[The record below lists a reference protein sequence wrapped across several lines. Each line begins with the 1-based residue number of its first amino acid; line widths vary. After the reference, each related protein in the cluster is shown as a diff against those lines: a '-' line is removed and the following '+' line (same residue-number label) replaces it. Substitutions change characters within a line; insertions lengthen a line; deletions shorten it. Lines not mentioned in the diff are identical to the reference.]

1 MEDFITVTVVSGKL
15 KKEVKDKL
23 TELTAKAGVAG
34 TKKDDFGRDEQYY
47 RDLGVEPPQEFQ
59 DAKVPESLEIKKE
72 DYDIIE
78 KMGKVKPSVITFVVD
93 NDDFGSTLYIDTDFT
108 ITVKETAEEIDIK
121 IKNLKDGVK

>member
-23 TELTAKAGVAG
+23 TGLSTKAGVAG
-34 TKKDDFGRDEQYY
+34 EKKDDFGRDEQYY
-47 RDLGVEPPQEFQ
+47 RDLGVEPPAEFQ
-59 DAKVPESLEIKKE
+59 EAKVFETMEIKKE

-93 NDDFGSTLYIDTDFT
+93 NDDFGSTIYIDTDFT
-108 ITVKETAEEIDIK
+108 ITVKETAEEIDTK

>member
-23 TELTAKAGVAG
+23 TELSTKAGVAG
-34 TKKDDFGRDEQYY
+34 AKKDDFGRDEQYY
-47 RDLGVEPPQEFQ
+47 RDLGVEPPAEFQ
-59 DAKVPESLEIKKE
+59 EAKVPETMKIKKK

-93 NDDFGSTLYIDTDFT
+93 NDDFGSTLYINTDFT
-108 ITVKETAEEIDIK
+108 ITVKETAEEIDTK